1 MKKLTLDANYRDFRL
16 SKLNTSEYRH
26 ILMLLFWPVFLAVFT
41 YAERGWK
48 PDEFEPMYC
57 RLDDLIPFN
66 EFFVV
71 PYVFWFVFLAG
82 MLMFLFFYD
91 VQTFKCMMKFIIITY
106 GAALVVFFLFP
117 NCQLLRPVEF
127 ERDNI
132 LTRFMA
138 RFYLMDT
145 NTNVCP
151 SIHVIGSFAC
161 MFAGVR
167 CKHFQ
172 NIGMKIAFVA
182 VSLLISASTVFLKQ
196 HSVIDVVAAL
206 PVCAFGYALAF
217 GKKKIGV

>member
-26 ILMLLFWPVFLAVFT
+26 ILLLLFWPIFLAVFT

-48 PDEFEPMYC
+48 PDSFEKMYC
-57 RLDDLIPFN
+57 WLDDLIPFN
-66 EFFVV
+66 EFFVI
-71 PYVFWFVFLAG
+71 PYMFWFFFIAG
-82 MLMFLFFYD
+82 MLVFLFFYD
-91 VQTFKCMMKFIIITY
+91 VPTFKCMMKFIIITY

-117 NCQLLRPVEF
+117 NCQMLRPIAF

-138 RFYLMDT
+138 KFYVMDT

-161 MFAGVR
+161 MFSGLR

-172 NIGMKIAFVA
+172 KPGMKILFVA
-182 VSLLISASTVFLKQ
+182 AALLISASTVFLKQ
-196 HSVIDVVAAL
+196 HSIIDVVAAL
-206 PVCAFGYALAF
+206 PVCACGYLLAF
-217 GKKKIGV
+217 GKKKNIA